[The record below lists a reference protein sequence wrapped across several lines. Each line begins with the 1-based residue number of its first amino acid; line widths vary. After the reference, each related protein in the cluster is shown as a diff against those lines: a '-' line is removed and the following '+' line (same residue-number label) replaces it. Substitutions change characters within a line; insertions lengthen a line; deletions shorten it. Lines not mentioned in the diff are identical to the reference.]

1 MSDKNSNMASPLPW
15 FRMFAANYLAD
26 RNFRTISLE
35 ERGLILSMLLE
46 CWASIDIPKKPDEL
60 SQILGVPV
68 DQVKRA
74 LTSKALSFFDERG
87 DSYHSNF
94 LDDQRNKFLEIRKA
108 RIEGGQKGA
117 AIKKKLMVKGGSDAQ
132 QVGQPEGS
140 LHQIPSSQ
148 VNSFSVNQE
157 GELTNGKHE
166 EHKAWLNDYDNAA
179 TPTQRKFQS

>member
-1 MSDKNSNMASPLPW
+1 MSEKNSRMASPLPW
-15 FRMFAANYLAD
+15 FRMFAAHYLAD

-46 CWASIDIPKKPDEL
+46 CWASIDIPKNPSEL

-87 DSYHSNF
+87 GSYHSRF
-94 LDDQRNKFLEIRKA
+94 LDDQRNKFLEERKA
-108 RIEGGQKGA
+108 KKEGGLKGA
-117 AIKKKLMVKGGSDAQ
+117 AIKKMKKSGFYGEPI
-132 QVGQPEGS
+132 GQPEGS
-140 LHQIPSSQ
+140 LHQLPSSQ

-157 GELTNGKHE
+157 GELTNSKHE
-166 EHKAWLNDYDNAA
+166 QHKEWLDDYDNAA

>member
-1 MSDKNSNMASPLPW
+1 MSEKNSNMASPLPW

-35 ERGLILSMLLE
+35 ERGLVLSMLLE
-46 CWASIDIPKKPDEL
+46 CWTSIDIPKKPEEL

-74 LTSKALSFFDERG
+74 LTFKALSFFEERG
-87 DSYHSNF
+87 NSYHSKF

-108 RIEGGQKGA
+108 RKEGGEKGA
-117 AIKKKLMVKGGSDAQ
+117 ALKKIKKINAYAQ
-132 QVGQPEGS
+132 PLGQPEGT
-140 LHQIPSSQ
+140 LHQLPSSP

-157 GELTNGKHE
+157 GKLTDS
-166 EHKAWLNDYDNAA
+166 EHVQHKEWLDDYDNA
-179 TPTQRKFQS
+179 TSPFQSKFQS

>member
-35 ERGLILSMLLE
+35 ERGLVLSMLLE

-74 LTSKALSFFDERG
+74 LTFKALSFFEERG
-87 DSYHSNF
+87 DSYHSSF
-94 LDDQRNKFLEIRKA
+94 LDDQRNKFLEVRKA
-108 RIEGGQKGA
+108 RKEGGQKGA
-117 AIKKKLMVKGGSDAQ
+117 AIKK
-132 QVGQPEGS
+132 
-140 LHQIPSSQ
+140 
-148 VNSFSVNQE
+148 N
-157 GELTNGKHE
+157 
-166 EHKAWLNDYDNAA
+166 
-179 TPTQRKFQS
+179 

>member
-46 CWASIDIPKKPDEL
+46 CWASIDIPKNPTEL

-68 DQVKRA
+68 DQVRRA

-87 DSYHSNF
+87 GSYHSRF
-94 LDDQRNKFLEIRKA
+94 LDDQRNKFLEERKA
-108 RIEGGQKGA
+108 KKEGGQKGA
-117 AIKKKLMVKGGSDAQ
+117 AIKKMKKSGLDSEPL
-132 QVGQPEGS
+132 GQPEGS
-140 LHQIPSSQ
+140 LHQLPSSQ
-148 VNSFSVNQE
+148 VNSLSVNQE
-157 GELTNGKHE
+157 GELTISKHE
-166 EHKAWLNDYDNAA
+166 QHKEWLSDYDNAI
-179 TPTQRKFQS
+179 PSFQRKFQS